1 MGFRQGCWGGG
12 YLPGK
17 FRYLSSRWNYNS
29 LILYID
35 IRSTSRQTL
44 AFSIQATKPPFP
56 ILLLSFIPNGLGM
69 GLQDANANAF
79 TTRLPSPSQKMSLL
93 HAVYGLGAFVTPL
106 VGTQFAR
113 EGMRGRWQ
121 GFYLCSV
128 VVG

>member
-1 MGFRQGCWGGG
+1 
-12 YLPGK
+12 
-17 FRYLSSRWNYNS
+17 
-29 LILYID
+29 
-35 IRSTSRQTL
+35 
-44 AFSIQATKPPFP
+44 
-56 ILLLSFIPNGLGM
+56 M

-128 VVG
+128 VVGGVQLNLT